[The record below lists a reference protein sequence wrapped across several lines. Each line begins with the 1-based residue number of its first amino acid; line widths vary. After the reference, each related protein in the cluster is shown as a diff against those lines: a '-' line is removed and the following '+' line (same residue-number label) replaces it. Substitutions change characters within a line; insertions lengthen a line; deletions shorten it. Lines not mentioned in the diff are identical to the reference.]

1 MKTNDE
7 IKKLREKYIV
17 VQKTKGDDSFYITER
32 NNFETVNLCDFFIF
46 RNLCFDN
53 NGFKI
58 GCFGAQCYSIDNSYS
73 DATKDC
79 LKSLY
84 EYFEIEYSDDYL
96 LFSIEEVLSGE
107 NDLLSEIDEKEISGF
122 IKNWRENNEAHTE
135 VDAWTYWDGCNYK
148 TIILRSEMGIED
160 VIEIDDEKQD
170 AILSELPEYP
180 IMNKAIERIETENYM
195 YTFTRFAGDPFH
207 CEVYEK

>member
-17 VQKTKGDDSFYITER
+17 VQKTNGDDSFYITER
-32 NNFETVNLCDFFIF
+32 NNFETVNLCD
-46 RNLCFDN
+46 CFDN

-107 NDLLSEIDEKEISGF
+107 NDLLSEIDEKEIYGF

-170 AILSELPEYP
+170 AVLSELPEYP
-180 IMNKAIERIETENYM
+180 IMNKAIERIETENYLFI
-195 YTFTRFAGDPFH
+195 FTRFAGDPFH